1 MTLRIGVLTIS
12 DSRAQGEG
20 RDLSGDA
27 IADWTAAR
35 GDEIAIRDI
44 ITDDAITIASRLT
57 EWCDNDIADAIL
69 TTGGTGL
76 SARDN
81 TPEATLTVIE
91 REAPGIAE
99 YIRAWG
105 AAQFPRAVLSR
116 GIAGTRNQTLVINL
130 PGSPNGVRDA
140 LAALDPILQHA
151 CDVLRG
157 NVSTHMPLVTDDPR
171 LKAPKDATRV
181 TRARK
186 GGRRTRDAE
195 D

>member
-1 MTLRIGVLTIS
+1 MLRIAVLTIS

-20 RDLSGDA
+20 RDLSGDV

-35 GDEIAIRDI
+35 GDEISVRDI
-44 ITDDAITIASRLT
+44 ITDDPVTIAGRLVD
-57 EWCDNDIADAIL
+57 WCDRDVADAVL

-116 GIAGTRNQTLVINL
+116 GIAGTRNRTLVINL

-140 LAALDPILQHA
+140 LAALDPVLQHA

-157 NVSTHMPLVTDDPR
+157 NVSTHMPMVTDDPR

-181 TRARK
+181 SRARK
-186 GGRRTRDAE
+186 SGRRTRDSE

>member
-1 MTLRIGVLTIS
+1 MLRIAVLTIS

-20 RDLSGDA
+20 RDVSGDV
-27 IADWTAAR
+27 IADWTLAR

-44 ITDDAITIASRLT
+44 VTDDAITIASRLT
-57 EWCDNDIADAIL
+57 TWCDNDVADAIL

-76 SARDN
+76 SPRDN

-116 GIAGTRNQTLVINL
+116 GIAGTRHKTLVVNL
-130 PGSPNGVRDA
+130 PGSPNGVRDS

-157 NVSTHMPLVTDDPR
+157 NVSSHMPVVTDDPR
-171 LKAPKDATRV
+171 LKAPQDATRV
-181 TRARK
+181 ARARK
-186 GGRRTRDAE
+186 GGRRKRDA
-195 D
+195 DG

>member
-1 MTLRIGVLTIS
+1 MLRIGVLTIS

-20 RDLSGDA
+20 RDLSGDV
-27 IADWTAAR
+27 IADWTASR
-35 GDEIAIRDI
+35 GDEISIRDI
-44 ITDDAITIASRLT
+44 ITDDAITIASRIT
-57 EWCDNDIADAIL
+57 DWCDRDIADAIL

-91 REAPGIAE
+91 REAQGIAE

-105 AAQFPRAVLSR
+105 AAQFPRAALSR
-116 GIAGTRNQTLVINL
+116 GVAGTRNRTLVINL

-140 LAALDPILQHA
+140 LAALDAILQHA

-171 LKAPKDATRV
+171 LKAQKDVTRV
-181 TRARK
+181 SRARK
-186 GGRRTRDAE
+186 TGRRTRDDAE